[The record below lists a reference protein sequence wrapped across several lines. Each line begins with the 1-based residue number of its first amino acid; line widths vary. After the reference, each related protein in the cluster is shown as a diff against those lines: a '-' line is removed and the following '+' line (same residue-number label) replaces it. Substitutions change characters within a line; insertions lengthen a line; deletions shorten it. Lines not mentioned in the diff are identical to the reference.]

1 MELKK
6 ELGLLEVFCISSGA
20 MISSGLFILP
30 ALVFSLTG
38 PAMILSYAIASL
50 LVLPAVLTKAEL
62 STAMP
67 RTGGIYFF
75 IDRSMGPMIG
85 TIGGLAA
92 WFSLAFKSAFSLL
105 GIGIFMIL
113 LEPALT
119 TFQIKLFA
127 VGFCL
132 VFMVV
137 NLIGVKLAAKVQSTL
152 VAVLIFLL
160 VAYIGIGAFFVKS
173 SNFDNFFSEGHSQ
186 VLATSGMVFVSF
198 AGVTKIA
205 AMAGEVKKPER
216 NLPYGMLLSWAV
228 VSLLYVAV
236 ITVTVGILSPD
247 VLSDSLTPISTGGR
261 EILGYAGLVLMSIAG
276 LLAFITTG
284 NAGIMAASR
293 NPLAMGRDDLVPESF
308 SKLNR
313 QGTPWVAILIT
324 TAFMISVILFLDL
337 ESFVKT
343 ASTLKLVLFTLAC
356 VSLIFMRQSNI
367 KHYRPK
373 FRSPFYPYIQIFGV
387 FCYTFLIIQM
397 GFLPILVA
405 VSFVVISIVWYVVF
419 ARRKVKREYAFLYVA
434 ENVLGEKERDHLL
447 DEELRTILIERDRIS
462 LERFRDMIRAADV
475 LDLNYF
481 PSPEKLTKK
490 IAHSMSPRIRM
501 SADALH
507 SELIKVDQE
516 SHMITMPGYII
527 MSYQVP
533 GKEIVDL
540 SVIRTKR
547 GALFTDD
554 PPATHAGFVLLFS
567 KDEKDLFLHTL
578 MWINEV
584 CGKLDLDKEWKSRKG
599 PDEIRDLLLKATD
612 EMKIRNG

>member
-30 ALVFSLTG
+30 ALAFSLTG
-38 PAMILSYAIASL
+38 PAVILSYAIASI

-75 IDRSMGPMIG
+75 IDRSMGPMMG

-113 LEPALT
+113 LEPSLT
-119 TFQIKLFA
+119 SLQIKLLA

-132 VFMVV
+132 IFMVL
-137 NLIGVKLAAKVQSTL
+137 NLTGIKLAAKIQSIL
-152 VAVLIFLL
+152 VGFLL
-160 VAYIGIGAFFVKS
+160 VLLIAYIVIGAFFMDS
-173 SNFDNFFSEGHSQ
+173 SNFEGFFSKGYSQ

-198 AGVTKIA
+198 AGVSKIA
-205 AMAGEVKKPER
+205 SVAGEVRNPKR
-216 NLPYGMLLSWAV
+216 NLPYGMLLSWGV
-228 VSLLYVAV
+228 VSFLYIAA
-236 ITVTVGILSPD
+236 ITITVGILEPN
-247 VLSDSLTPISTGGR
+247 VLSDSLTPISAGGR
-261 EILGYAGLVLMSIAG
+261 EILGYAGLVAMSIAG

-293 NPLAMGRDDLVPESF
+293 NPLAMGRDDLIPENF
-308 SKLNR
+308 SRLNNH
-313 QGTPWVAILIT
+313 GTPWVAIMVT

-356 VSLIFMRQSNI
+356 ISLIFMRQSNI

-373 FRSPFYPYIQIFGV
+373 FRSPFYPFVQIFGI
-387 FCYTFLIIQM
+387 FCYIFLIIQM
-397 GFLPILVA
+397 GVVPILVA
-405 VSFVVISIVWYVVF
+405 VSFVVISIAWYLSF
-419 ARRKVKREYAFLYVA
+419 ARRRVKREYAFLYVA
-434 ENVLGEKERDHLL
+434 EKVIGEKDRDHML

-462 LERFRDMIRAADV
+462 LERFKDMIRSAD
-475 LDLNYF
+475 LMDLNYF
-481 PSPEKLTKK
+481 PPPEKLTKK
-490 IAHSMSPRIRM
+490 IAHSLSPRVRM
-501 SADALH
+501 SAEALH
-507 SELIKVDQE
+507 SELINVDQE
-516 SHMITMPGYII
+516 SHMITMPGYVI

-533 GKEIVDL
+533 GKEIVNL
-540 SVIRTKR
+540 TVIRTKR
-547 GALFTDD
+547 GALFTNE
-554 PPATHAGFVLLFS
+554 PPATHAGFVILFS
-567 KDEKDLFLHTL
+567 KDESGLFLHTL

-584 CGKLDLDKEWKSRKG
+584 CNRVDLDKEWKAGKG
-599 PDEIRDLLLKATD
+599 PEEIKELLLKAAND
-612 EMKIRNG
+612 LKIRGG